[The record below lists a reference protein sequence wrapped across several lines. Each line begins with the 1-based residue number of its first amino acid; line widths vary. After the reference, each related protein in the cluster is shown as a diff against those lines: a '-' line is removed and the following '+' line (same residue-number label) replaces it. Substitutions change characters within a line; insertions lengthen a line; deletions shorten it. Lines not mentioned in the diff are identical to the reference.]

1 MQGITHDEY
10 QSRLRRVREA
20 LAAARLD
27 ALVAYANKTHPGHVR
42 YLSGYEPRL
51 GIHDSAVC
59 VVTPERCTL
68 LTNASFDRPTKRTW
82 MKEVVVTSDYAAAI
96 ADVIPNDARCIG
108 VAGFRAL
115 PAPVYIGLREQFM
128 NAQIEDA
135 SELLLAL
142 RQIKTPAEID
152 LLREASRITDAGGR
166 AFLEWARPGISERE
180 LQAQVE
186 AALKRAG
193 SDEVSFATQVSSGIR
208 TEQVV
213 AFATDTLLADNTL
226 VQLDCGGSYHGYRG
240 DLSRVVFLGRPT
252 GRLCDMLEVT
262 AETYD
267 RCLEL
272 MRPAVRCSEI
282 AQLAIRIAEQHGL
295 AQYLYRSPNHE
306 AGFIGHGIGLSYS
319 EPPELHPANDAVL
332 QENMAIVLEPILT
345 DPSVGGVKI
354 EDPVLITAHGP
365 KRLSALPIRTWRV

>member
-186 AALKRAG
+186 AALKRALDIYEEYQIT
-193 SDEVSFATQVSSGIR
+193 SDHAG
-208 TEQVV
+208 
-213 AFATDTLLADNTL
+213 TLNNLANVYL
-226 VQLDCGGSYHGYRG
+226 KQAKYAEAEASYR
-240 DLSRVVFLGRPT
+240 
-252 GRLCDMLEVT
+252 
-262 AETYD
+262 
-267 RCLEL
+267 
-272 MRPAVRCSEI
+272 
-282 AQLAIRIAEQHGL
+282 Q
-295 AQYLYRSPNHE
+295 
-306 AGFIGHGIGLSYS
+306 
-319 EPPELHPANDAVL
+319 
-332 QENMAIVLEPILT
+332 VLEQGLESVPI
-345 DPSVGGVKI
+345 D
-354 EDPVLITAHGP
+354 EF
-365 KRLSALPIRTWRV
+365 